1 MTPEID
7 EIPNAVYTRPEVDFP
22 DGSPVRG
29 SAACK
34 GLFQRQ
40 LLAAGLEASAE
51 KISAG
56 RLLNLDD
63 ALVLARAGLPLLAR
77 IVQMCGARSTG
88 FSRLKCRQVGPGG
101 KASDTIPPGGGT
113 TSATLPIER
122 IGAATAL
129 PRHIAQ
135 PLTDRET
142 LCRELL
148 ALRDDL
154 AATGETAAWYPQ
166 IARPPDENGPSAD
179 NFTGVEVLRAIALA
193 RLLLPASVQII
204 APLATL
210 GPKLAQVA
218 LEFGATHIGY
228 LAADGQ
234 LPAGPLLADP
244 DVLEELQGSCMPTVL
259 KEDL

>member
-1 MTPEID
+1 MPS
-7 EIPNAVYTRPEVDFP
+7 TRAPKWI
-22 DGSPVRG
+22 VRTG
-29 SAACK
+29 PLRESAACK

-51 KISAG
+51 KLSAG

-63 ALVLARAGLPLLAR
+63 ALLLARAGLPLLAR
-77 IVQMCGARSTG
+77 VVQMCGACSTG
-88 FSRLKCRQVGPGG
+88 FSRLECRQSESGCE
-101 KASDTIPPGGGT
+101 ALDTIPPGGGT
-113 TSATLPIER
+113 SS
-122 IGAATAL
+122 TAL
-129 PRHIAQ
+129 PIQRVDSAADLPRHSAQ
-135 PLTDRET
+135 PLTDWET

-154 AATGETAAWYPQ
+154 AATGETVAWYPQ
-166 IARPPDENGPSAD
+166 VAWPPDENGPSAD
-179 NFTGVEVLRAIALA
+179 NFTGVEVLRAIVLA